1 MTLDPRLNGLVRKEH
16 PGPPVVAFL
25 GDSLMGGSG
34 DVPTDL
40 TIDRVAARALGVI
53 DCKSAQG
60 GTGWLANGQTN
71 NKDFQPYG
79 HESRVNA
86 LVACNPDVLVAV
98 GSLNDDEWD
107 KNAATRYPS
116 IKSKVYD
123 TIRTYRSRLPRT
135 AIVVIGPEP
144 SSSDRLA
151 NASHCDNI
159 RAVRDAVREA
169 GGPAAGYAFVDWV
182 GASYGTWADGSRVAF
197 NASGS
202 YSAGD
207 VVLYNGA
214 YWRVDEP
221 WRPDGGTPA
230 DPDAP
235 TYRLTAVMTG
245 TGRMSAEKRDG
256 TRDLLLSA
264 DGVHPTNA
272 GSEALGLALAECIVT
287 GLALIAADNTW
298 WADEP
303 AAPRGLLA
311 DRPAGGA
318 VIWPKGRG
326 PQSTVKTWP
335 LTGRLGTWYG
345 GGSLSGSSKGITLDS
360 LRAAMAAGSNALH
373 LPCYVSS
380 DNAAILSG
388 NWQITDANGNKTAI
402 YNHSKTELTAI
413 NQAGGPITTLDAA
426 FAAGAVGN
434 NLLLVEFAPG
444 SNNQGATN
452 STIQGQEKT
461 FWENVSAMLGGF
473 NQVVALTWAA
483 SAEER
488 SRLRQQ
494 FPGLRI
500 VCSINNN
507 DELNKA
513 GTDYDVI
520 LLTEGA
526 EAGAWGN
533 ASDTGKPLWVGPVS
547 QPANVAKVI
556 TNATNGGVEDFAGGF
571 GYTSAVLDEFNNQKH
586 WTK

>member
-1 MTLDPRLNGLVRKEH
+1 MTLDTRLNGLIRKEH

-34 DVPTDL
+34 DVPVDL

-60 GTGWLANGQTN
+60 GTGWLANGQGN

-86 LVACNPDVLVAV
+86 LAACNPDVLVIV

-107 KNAATRYPS
+107 KNAATRYFT

-123 TIRTYRSRLPRT
+123 TIRTYRYRLPRT
-135 AIVVIGPEP
+135 AIVVVGPEP
-144 SSSDRLA
+144 SSSYRLA

-169 GGPAAGYAFVDWV
+169 GGPAKGYAFIDWV
-182 GASYGTWADGSRVAF
+182 GASYGSWTDGSRVAF
-197 NASGS
+197 SASGS
-202 YSAGD
+202 YSTGD

-221 WRPDGGTPA
+221 WRPNGGTPA

-245 TGRMSAEKRDG
+245 TGQVGQEKHDG

-264 DGVHPTNA
+264 DGTHPTNA

-287 GLALIAADNTW
+287 GLALIAVDSAW
-298 WADEP
+298 WAEKP
-303 AAPRGLLA
+303 AGPQGLLA
-311 DRPAGGA
+311 DRAAGGA
-318 VIWPKGRG
+318 IIWPEGRG
-326 PQSTVKTWP
+326 PQSIVKSWP
-335 LTGRLGTWYG
+335 LTGRLGTWG
-345 GGSLSGSSKGITLDS
+345 GAAALSGASKGITLNS
-360 LRAAMAAGSNALH
+360 LRAAKATGGNALH
-373 LPCYVSS
+373 LPCYISV
-380 DNAAILSG
+380 DGAAILSG
-388 NWQITDANGNKTAI
+388 NWQITGADNNKTAI
-402 YNHSKTELTAI
+402 YNHSKAELTTI
-413 NQAGGPITTLDAA
+413 NQAGGPVTALDAA
-426 FAAGAVGN
+426 VAAGAIGDA
-434 NLLLVEFAPG
+434 LLLVEFAPG
-444 SNNQGATN
+444 SRNQGATN
-452 STIQGQEKT
+452 PAIQGQEKS
-461 FWENVSAMLGGF
+461 FWEGVSATLGGLD
-473 NQVVALTWAA
+473 QVVALTWAA
-483 SAEER
+483 STEER
-488 SRLRQQ
+488 SRLRRL

-500 VCSINNN
+500 CCGIGNN

-520 LLTEGA
+520 LLAEGA
-526 EAGAWGN
+526 EAGTWGN
-533 ASDTGKPLWVGPVS
+533 ASDTGKPLWAGPVS
-547 QPANVAKVI
+547 QPANVATVF
-556 TNATNGGVEDFAGGF
+556 TNATNGGVEDFAGGW
-571 GYTSAVLDEFNNQKH
+571 GYTQPVLDEFNNRKH

>member
-16 PGPPVVAFL
+16 PGPPVFAFL

-34 DVPTDL
+34 DVPVDL

-86 LVACNPDVLVAV
+86 LVACTPDVLVIV

-107 KNAATRYPS
+107 KNAATRYS
-116 IKSKVYD
+116 TIKSKVYD
-123 TIRTYRSRLPRT
+123 TIRTFRAKLPST
-135 AIVVIGPEP
+135 PIVVIGPEP
-144 SSSDRLA
+144 SSSYRLA

-169 GGPAAGYAFVDWV
+169 GGPAKGYSFIDWV
-182 GASYGTWADGSRVAF
+182 GASYGAFPDGSRAAF
-197 NASGS
+197 NAQAS

-214 YWRVDEP
+214 YWLVQEP
-221 WRPDGGTPA
+221 WAPGTTTPA
-230 DPDAP
+230 DAAAP
-235 TYRLTAVMTG
+235 TRRLTAVMTG
-245 TGRMSAEKRDG
+245 TGQVGQEKHDG

-264 DGVHPTNA
+264 DGTHPTNA

-287 GLALIAADNTW
+287 GLALIATAPQW
-298 WADEP
+298 WAEKP
-303 AAPRGLLA
+303 ATPQGLLA
-311 DRPAGGA
+311 DRPAGGEI
-318 VIWPKGRG
+318 IWPEGRG

-335 LTGRLGTWYG
+335 LTGRLGVWFG
-345 GGSLSGSSKGITLDS
+345 GATLTGASKGITLDS
-360 LRAAMAAGSNALH
+360 LKAAVGSGGNALH
-373 LPCYVSS
+373 LPCYISS
-380 DNAAILSG
+380 DGAAILSG
-388 NWQITDANGNKTAI
+388 NWQITGADNNKTAI
-402 YNHSKTELTAI
+402 YNHSKAALTAI
-413 NQAGGPITTLDAA
+413 NQAGGPVTTLDAA
-426 FAAGAVGN
+426 AAAGATGN
-434 NLLLVEFAPG
+434 GLLLVEFAPG
-444 SNNQGATN
+444 SGGQGATN
-452 STIQGQEKT
+452 PTIQGQEKS
-461 FWENVSAMLGGF
+461 FWEGVLTTLGGLDR
-473 NQVVALTWAA
+473 VVALTWAA
-483 SAEER
+483 STEER
-488 SRLRQQ
+488 ARLRQQ

-500 VCSINNN
+500 CCAVNNN

-520 LLTEGA
+520 LLAEGA
-526 EAGAWGN
+526 EAGTWGN

-547 QPANVAKVI
+547 QPANVAKVF
-556 TNATNGGVEDFAGGF
+556 TNATNGGVEDFAGGWV
-571 GYTSAVLDEFNNQKH
+571 YTSQALDEFNNRKH

>member
-1 MTLDPRLNGLVRKEH
+1 MTLDPGLNGLVSKEH
-16 PGPPVVAFL
+16 PSPPVFAFL

-60 GTGWLANGQTN
+60 GTGWLANGQNN

-86 LVACNPDVLVAV
+86 LVACTPDVLVIV

-107 KNAATRYPS
+107 KNAATRYGT

-123 TIRTYRSRLPRT
+123 TIRTYRSKLPRT
-135 AIVVIGPEP
+135 PIVVVGPEP
-144 SSSDRLA
+144 SSSYRLA

-169 GGPAAGYAFVDWV
+169 GGPAKGYAFVDWV
-182 GASYGTWADGSRVAF
+182 GASYGSWSDGSKVAF

-221 WRPDGGTPA
+221 WRPNGGTPA
-230 DPDAP
+230 DPSAP

-245 TGRMSAEKRDG
+245 TGQVGQEKHDG

-264 DGVHPTNA
+264 DGTHPTNA

-287 GLALIAADNTW
+287 GLARIAGDSTW
-298 WADEP
+298 WADKP

-318 VIWPKGRG
+318 IIWPEGRG

-335 LTGRLGTWYG
+335 LTGRLGVWG
-345 GGSLSGSSKGITLDS
+345 GGGALTGTPKGITLNS
-360 LRAAMAAGSNALH
+360 LRAATATAGNALH
-373 LPCYVSS
+373 LPCYISNDGAV
-380 DNAAILSG
+380 ILSSS
-388 NWQITDANGNKTAI
+388 WQITGADGNKTAI
-402 YNHSKTELTAI
+402 YNHSKAELTAI
-413 NQAGGPITTLDAA
+413 NQAGGPVTTLGAA
-426 FAAGAVGN
+426 VAAGAVGN
-434 NLLLVEFAPG
+434 DLLLVEFAPG

-452 STIQGQEKT
+452 PTIHGQEKT
-461 FWENVSAMLGGF
+461 FWEGVAAELGGF
-473 NQVVALTWAA
+473 DRVVACTWAE
-483 SAEER
+483 STEER
-488 SRLRQQ
+488 ARLRQL

-500 VCSINNN
+500 CCSISNNE
-507 DELNKA
+507 ELNKA

-520 LLTEGA
+520 LLAEGA
-526 EAGAWGN
+526 EVGTWGN
-533 ASDTGKPLWVGPVS
+533 ASDTGKPLWAGPVS
-547 QPANVAKVI
+547 QPANVAKVF
-556 TNATNGGVEDFAGGF
+556 TNATNGGVEDFAGGW
-571 GYTSAVLDEFNNQKH
+571 GYAEPVLDEFNNLKH

>member
-34 DVPTDL
+34 DVPVDL

-60 GTGWLANGQTN
+60 GTGWLANGQGN

-86 LVACNPDVLVAV
+86 LVACNPDVLVIV

-107 KNAATRYPS
+107 TNPATRYFT

-123 TIRTYRSRLPRT
+123 TIRTYRGRLPRT
-135 AIVVIGPEP
+135 AIVVVGPEP
-144 SSSDRLA
+144 SSSYRLA

-159 RAVRDAVREA
+159 RAVRDAVKEA

-182 GASYGTWADGSRVAF
+182 GASYGSWTDGSRVAF

-214 YWRVDEP
+214 YWHVDEP
-221 WRPDGGTPA
+221 WRPSGGTPA

-245 TGRMSAEKRDG
+245 TGQVGQEKHDG

-264 DGVHPTNA
+264 DGTHPTNA

-287 GLALIAADNTW
+287 GLALIAADGTW

-303 AAPRGLLA
+303 AAPQGLLA

-318 VIWPKGRG
+318 IIWPEGRG
-326 PQSTVKTWP
+326 PQSAAKTWP
-335 LTGRLGTWYG
+335 VTGRLGVWNG
-345 GGSLSGSSKGITLDS
+345 GVSLTGANKGITLDS
-360 LRAAMAAGSNALH
+360 LRAAQAAGGNALH
-373 LPCYVSS
+373 LPCYISS
-380 DNAAILSG
+380 DGAAILSG
-388 NWQITDANGNKTAI
+388 SWQITDANNNKTAI
-402 YNHSKTELTAI
+402 YNHSKAELTAI
-413 NQAGGPITTLDAA
+413 NQAGGPVTTLDAA
-426 FAAGAVGN
+426 AAAGGFGDD
-434 NLLLVEFAPG
+434 LLLVEFAPG
-444 SNNQGATN
+444 SSGQGATN
-452 STIQGQEKT
+452 PTILGQEKT
-461 FWENVSAMLGGF
+461 FWEGVSAALGGF
-473 NQVVALTWAA
+473 DRVVALTWAL
-483 SAEER
+483 SSQER
-488 SRLRQQ
+488 SWLRQL

-500 VCSINNN
+500 CCSVNNIA
-507 DELNKA
+507 ELNKA
-513 GTDYDVI
+513 GTDYDV
-520 LLTEGA
+520 LLLAESA
-526 EAGAWGN
+526 EAGTWGN
-533 ASDTGKPLWVGPVS
+533 ASDTDKPLWAGPVS
-547 QPANVAKVI
+547 QPANVTKVFTI
-556 TNATNGGVEDFAGGF
+556 ATHGGVEDFAGGW
-571 GYTSAVLDEFNNQKH
+571 GYTSQVLDEFNNRKH
-586 WTK
+586 WTV